1 MQIIGTT
8 EARMGSSR
16 LPGKTMMKIYNGE
29 CLLGLVVK
37 RFRLADMVADVYVA
51 TTTEKADDPI
61 VAWCEANGVKYF
73 RGSEDDVLDRVVKT
87 AVKAKADAI
96 VQMGA
101 DSAYLD
107 YKLIDELVKIYKS
120 GDYDYVCSDLE
131 ASYPTGIYGHIVR
144 VSKLVELNNRN
155 NLSVHDREDVIRY
168 IFEHPGEYKIKN
180 VAAPENLRYPN
191 LRFTVD
197 YLEDVQLARE
207 IYAHFDNYR
216 FTVKDLIGLY
226 KEQPAMFE
234 KTKNLVQRSA
244 PFIKGKI

>member
-1 MQIIGTT
+1 MKIIGTI

-16 LPGKTMMKIYNGE
+16 VPGKTMMEIYKGE

-37 RFRLADMVADVYVA
+37 RFRFADTVKDVHVA

-61 VAWCEANGVKYF
+61 AAWCEANGVKYF
-73 RGSEDDVLDRVVKT
+73 RGSEDDVLDRVAKT
-87 AVKAKADAI
+87 AVKAKAEAI

-107 YKLIDELVKIYKS
+107 YELIDELVKIYES
-120 GDYDYVCSDLE
+120 GDYDYVCSDME
-131 ASYPTGIYGHIVR
+131 ASYPTGIYGHVVN
-144 VSKLVELNNRN
+144 VSKLAELNNRD
-155 NLSVHDREDVIRY
+155 NLSAHDREDVVRY

-180 VAAPENLRYPN
+180 VPAPENLRYPN

-197 YLEDVQLARE
+197 YPEDLQLARE
-207 IYAHFDNYR
+207 IYAHFDNYK
-216 FTVKDLIGLY
+216 FTVRDLIGLY
-226 KEQPAMFE
+226 KAQPGMFE
-234 KTKNLVQRSA
+234 KTKNLVQKSA